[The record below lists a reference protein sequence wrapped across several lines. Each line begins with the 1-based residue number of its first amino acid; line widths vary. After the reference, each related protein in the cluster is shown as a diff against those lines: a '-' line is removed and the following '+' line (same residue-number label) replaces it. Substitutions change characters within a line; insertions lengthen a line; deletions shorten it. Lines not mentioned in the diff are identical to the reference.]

1 MDNGPT
7 ALTWSQGVEAA
18 GERRGD
24 ASPQATNC
32 RAQSRKRIL
41 AGIGCELS
49 ILSAQNS
56 SCVNKTQHNSHQYC
70 RFRKRVKPHGGAL

>member
-7 ALTWSQGVEAA
+7 ALTWSQGV
-18 GERRGD
+18 GSSRRASRRRQPSGD
-24 ASPQATNC
+24 ELPGPEQETN
-32 RAQSRKRIL
+32 L